1 MMTSWNIF
9 KKLEVLEIIVVV
21 ISKEHQ
27 VNQVDLII
35 YEQFE

>member
-9 KKLEVLEIIVVV
+9 KKLEVLEIIVIV